1 MQPRKSDQT
10 FHAHS
15 SFMKRQEKD
24 TMVLFAFHSSS
35 GCTERSVRAR
45 SILVGLAL
53 TGLVLLHGC
62 AEKSVQAPATPAE
75 PPAVI
80 FDGAQIWDG
89 TGTPA
94 VQDAVLV
101 IKGDHIEAVGPRG
114 TVTVPQDARTIDAKG
129 KTLIPGLINMHGH
142 VGMTKGLKQSKE
154 NYSKENILAQLK
166 QYARYGVTT
175 VMSLGTDFEA
185 MFDVRGAAKADES
198 PRATVF
204 TAGRGF
210 TGKQGYPA
218 VLPGNV
224 GIPVEVDTVDE
235 VKAHIQE
242 LARQKVDMVKIW
254 VDDHW
259 GHYKKIRPELYKA
272 IIDEAHRQ
280 NLRVMAHLF
289 YLVDAKGLVDAG
301 LDGMAHSVR
310 DREVD
315 AALIKM
321 LKEKR
326 TFAVP
331 TLTREE
337 STFVYAEPPA
347 FLDDPFFSRW
357 ADPEVITTLKDP
369 AWGKKVKADPD
380 FSKYPGQLRIGQKNL
395 KKLFDAGV
403 KIAFGTDTGPP
414 ARFQG
419 YFEHRELELMVQAGL
434 TPAQALQT
442 ATLNAAECLK
452 IEQDYGSLEA
462 GKRADLVLLD
472 ADPLEDILNTRKINQ
487 VWIGGRAVD

>member
-1 MQPRKSDQT
+1 MFPCPLPHPERAT
-10 FHAHS
+10 
-15 SFMKRQEKD
+15 
-24 TMVLFAFHSSS
+24 VLARILFKNVAGIALLFLVCASCS
-35 GCTERSVRAR
+35 ER
-45 SILVGLAL
+45 
-53 TGLVLLHGC
+53 T
-62 AEKSVQAPATPAE
+62 VQAPATAPETAGT
-75 PPAVI
+75 VI
-80 FDGAQIWDG
+80 DGAQIWDG

-101 IKGDHIEAVGPRG
+101 IKGERIEAVGPRG
-114 TVTVPQDARTIDAKG
+114 AVIIPEGARTIDARG

-154 NYSKENILAQLK
+154 NYSKENILNQLRL
-166 QYARYGVTT
+166 YARYGVTA

-185 MFDVRGAAKADES
+185 MFEIRGPAKADEP

-218 VLPGNV
+218 VLPGNA
-224 GIPVEVDTVDE
+224 GIPVEVDTVEE
-235 VKAHIQE
+235 VKAHVQE
-242 LARQKVDMVKIW
+242 LAEQKVDMVKIW

-272 IIDEAHRQ
+272 IIDAAHKQ
-280 NLRVMAHLF
+280 SLRVMAHLF
-289 YLVDAKGLVDAG
+289 YLADAKGLVEAG

-315 AALIKM
+315 DALIKM
-321 LKEKR
+321 LKEKK
-326 TFAVP
+326 TFAVA

-357 ADPEVITTLKDP
+357 VDPDVIKTLKDP
-369 AWGKKVKADPD
+369 AWGKKVRSDPD
-380 FSKYPGQLRIGQKNL
+380 FSKYPGQLKMGQRNL

-403 KIAFGTDTGPP
+403 KLGFGTDTGPP

-434 TPAQALQT
+434 TPAQALQI
-442 ATLNAAECLK
+442 ATLSSAECLGIDK
-452 IEQDYGSLEA
+452 DFGSLEK

-472 ADPLEDILNTRKINQ
+472 ADPLEDILNTRKISQ
-487 VWIGGRAVD
+487 VWIGGREVN

>member
-1 MQPRKSDQT
+1 
-10 FHAHS
+10 
-15 SFMKRQEKD
+15 
-24 TMVLFAFHSSS
+24 
-35 GCTERSVRAR
+35 
-45 SILVGLAL
+45 
-53 TGLVLLHGC
+53 
-62 AEKSVQAPATPAE
+62 
-75 PPAVI
+75 
-80 FDGAQIWDG
+80 
-89 TGTPA
+89 
-94 VQDAVLV
+94 
-101 IKGDHIEAVGPRG
+101 
-114 TVTVPQDARTIDAKG
+114 VTVPPNARTIDAKG
-129 KTLIPGLINMHGH
+129 KTVIPGLINMHGH
-142 VGMTKGLKQSKE
+142 VGMTKGLKQGKE
-154 NYSKENILAQLK
+154 NYTKENILAQLQ

-185 MFDVRGAAKADES
+185 MFELRGPSAANES

-218 VLPGNV
+218 VLPGNA

-259 GHYKKIRPELYKA
+259 GHFVKIRPELYKA
-272 IIDEAHRQ
+272 IIEEAHKN

-289 YLVDAKGLVDAG
+289 YLGDAKSLVEAG

-315 AALIKM
+315 DALIKT
-321 LKEKR
+321 LKEKNA
-326 TFAVP
+326 FAVA

-337 STFVYAEPPA
+337 STFIYAEPPA
-347 FLDDPFFSRW
+347 FLDDPFFAQRV
-357 ADPEVITTLKDP
+357 DPEVIKALKDP
-369 AWGKKVKADPD
+369 AWGKKVKSDPD
-380 FSKYPGQLRIGQKNL
+380 FKKYAGQLKMGQKNL

-403 KIAFGTDTGPP
+403 KVAFGTDSGPP

-419 YFEHRELELMVQAGL
+419 FFEHRELELMVQAGL

-442 ATLNAAECLK
+442 ATLNAAQCLRVEK
-452 IEQDYGSLEA
+452 EFGTLEK
-462 GKRADLVLLD
+462 GKRADLIVLD
-472 ADPLEDILNTRKINQ
+472 ADPLENILNTRKINQ
-487 VWIGGRAVD
+487 VWIGGREVN

>member
-1 MQPRKSDQT
+1 MASPSE
-10 FHAHS
+10 FS
-15 SFMKRQEKD
+15 SR
-24 TMVLFAFHSSS
+24 SSS
-35 GCTERSVRAR
+35 LGRKKVRLHSPRWINLSAVMI
-45 SILVGLAL
+45 SLAALVSCSEKIVQVPAPSPEPAAL
-53 TGLVLLHGC
+53 
-62 AEKSVQAPATPAE
+62 
-75 PPAVI
+75 VI
-80 FDGAQIWDG
+80 DGAQIWDG
-89 TGTPA
+89 SGAPP
-94 VQDAVLV
+94 VQDAVVV
-101 IKGDHIEAVGPRG
+101 IKGDRIDAVGPRG
-114 TVTVPQDARTIDAKG
+114 AVTVPANARTIDAKG
-129 KTLIPGLINMHGH
+129 KTVIPGLINMHGH
-142 VGMTKGLKQSKE
+142 VGMTKALKQAKE

-175 VMSLGTDFEA
+175 VMSLGTDFEPI
-185 MFDVRGAAKADES
+185 FEVRGAAKPDES

-218 VLPGNV
+218 VLPGNA
-224 GIPVEVDTVDE
+224 GIPIEVDTVDE

-259 GHYKKIRPELYKA
+259 GHYTKIRPELYRA
-272 IIDEAHRQ
+272 IIEEAHKQ

-289 YLVDAKGLVDAG
+289 YLADAKGLVEAG

-315 AALIKM
+315 PALIKSV
-321 LKEKR
+321 KERK

-337 STFVYAEPPA
+337 STFVYADPPA
-347 FLDDPFFSRW
+347 FLDDLFFSRW
-357 ADPEVITTLKDP
+357 ADPEVIKTLKDP

-380 FSKYPGQLRIGQKNL
+380 FSKYAGQLKMGQKNL

-442 ATLNAAECLK
+442 ATLNAAECLQVEK
-452 IEQDYGSLEA
+452 DFGTLEK
-462 GKRADLVLLD
+462 GKRADLIVLD
-472 ADPLEDILNTRKINQ
+472 ADPLENILNTRKISQ
-487 VWIGGRAVD
+487 VWIGGHEVN